1 MINLFYAATPNV
13 VKNSILFRELGLNY
27 RLIPINVRQGV
38 NKYKVFKKYF
48 PVARIPCVFD
58 DGLFVFESIAI
69 LLHYSNKSQKFTFS
83 SDTNQY
89 TEMLKWMIWIETA
102 LLGAL
107 SYVFLVN
114 HRFKGDDKFS
124 PVMDMLNEQSSECLM
139 TLNKELEGKE
149 YFVDNKYSIL
159 DMQAFALLNAL
170 YDRGQ
175 IGSELKNIIQYVEK
189 IQKRKAVIEAYEE
202 FNSFNWNESI
212 SENDLEVIIKQL
224 NK

>member
-1 MINLFYAATPNV
+1 MISLFYAATPNV
-13 VKNSILFRELGLNY
+13 VKISILFKELGLNY
-27 RLIPINVRQGV
+27 KLVPINVMQGV
-38 NKYKVFKKYF
+38 NKYKVFKESF
-48 PVARIPCVFD
+48 PVARVPCVFD
-58 DGLFVFESIAI
+58 AGLFLFESIAI

-107 SYVFLVN
+107 SYLFLVN
-114 HRFKGDDKFS
+114 YRFKGDDKFS
-124 PVMDMLNEQSSECLM
+124 PVMDMLNEQSNECLM

-159 DMQAFALLNAL
+159 DIQAFALLNAL

-175 IGSELKNIIQYVEK
+175 IDSKFQNIIQYVEK
-189 IQKRKAVIEAYEE
+189 IKKRKAVIEAYEE
-202 FNSFNWNESI
+202 FNAFNWNESI
-212 SENDLEVIIKQL
+212 SENELEVVMNQL